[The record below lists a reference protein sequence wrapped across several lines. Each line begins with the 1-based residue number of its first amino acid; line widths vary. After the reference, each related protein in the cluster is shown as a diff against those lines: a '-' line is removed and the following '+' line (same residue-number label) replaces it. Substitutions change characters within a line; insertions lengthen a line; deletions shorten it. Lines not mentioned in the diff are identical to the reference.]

1 MDKITIKLSICL
13 GKCLELLSAWLV
25 IAVCQDSSVFL
36 TREQVASVNDA
47 CILKINS
54 MAFEPRMAGNIGAIF
69 KNFGVSYA
77 FLFYIYSFVIFSPF
91 CTYIFLPSLLTFHF
105 LKIADWQSKARVLK
119 NF

>member
-69 KNFGVSYA
+69 KNFGVSYV
-77 FLFYIYSFVIFSPF
+77 FLFLYIFVRYFLTFLYIYIFTLAF
-91 CTYIFLPSLLTFHF
+91 DISLFKDCRLA
-105 LKIADWQSKARVLK
+105 IESSCS
-119 NF
+119 